1 MPSRVGNHR
10 DSSLRQKTHV
20 MAVKASSFS
29 DGRSQ
34 SKTERKT
41 LVREVFKEAGERGES
56 MSKVPRKKVPSR
68 LRFLEIG
75 KAHMTV
81 IWGDTSGF

>member
-1 MPSRVGNHR
+1 
-10 DSSLRQKTHV
+10 
-20 MAVKASSFS
+20 MAVKTGSLS

-34 SKTERKT
+34 SKTERRA
-41 LVREVFKEAGERGES
+41 LLREVLSEAVERGES

-75 KAHMTV
+75 KAPMTV
-81 IWGDTSGF
+81 IGGDTSGP